1 MNKNIKRVFGAAA
14 LSVPIISGIASLSLG
29 FTLPGAALVAGGTTL
44 ITAASTA
51 VGAFG
56 GIGLAAV
63 FNKHKGGLGFEGLGA
78 AMLGAVVGGATG
90 LVAGGLLGFNILTQ
104 SLDNIDSIQIRQ
116 GHSVEQVITPEKSPQ
131 SLKPKLHNL
140 SI

>member
-63 FNKHKGGLGFEGLGA
+63 FNKHKGGLGA